1 MEFCTR
7 CGHELGVGRFCTNC
21 GHPIESRN
29 PASPDE
35 WRDDTA
41 ERPILPMPPSPPPV
55 GPSPPPVQPGPTGAR
70 YPLFADQVPPD
81 QPPPPLTPPPPAQ
94 PLPTPHRGSRPA
106 WFVWALVTG
115 LVLVLVATIG
125 TVLLLGGDDPGDE
138 TATDTR
144 NADSTSASSEPTR
157 SASSSPSDSSSPSS
171 SSSASGEPDDVAA
184 LATVSVPATAPP
196 NEDTSG
202 NLVRYEGRNMLDGVP
217 ETCWRMPG
225 DGTGSEITITLAE
238 PTEISRV
245 GLINGYA
252 KTAGTLDWYAG
263 NRRILAV
270 EWVFD
275 DGSVVGQD
283 LTETR
288 DLQPVDVDPVT
299 TSTITLRILKV
310 SKPGKGPAARN
321 YTPISD
327 VELVGTAG

>member
-7 CGHELGVGRFCTNC
+7 CGHELDVGRFCTNC

-35 WRDDTA
+35 WHDDTA

-55 GPSPPPVQPGPTGAR
+55 GPPPIQPGPTGAR
-70 YPLFADQVPPD
+70 YPLYADQVSPD
-81 QPPPPLTPPPPAQ
+81 EPPP
-94 PLPTPHRGSRPA
+94 PTPHRRPRPA

-125 TVLLLGGDDPGDE
+125 IFLLLSGDDPGDE
-138 TATDTR
+138 RATDTKT
-144 NADSTSASSEPTR
+144 ADTSGTSAEPTKSTSP
-157 SASSSPSDSSSPSS
+157 SPSQSPPPSS
-171 SSSASGEPDDVAA
+171 SSPASGEPEDVAA

-202 NLVRYEGRNMLDGVP
+202 NQVRYEGRNMLDGVP
-217 ETCWRMPG
+217 ATCWRMPG
-225 DGTGSEITITLAE
+225 DGTGAEITITLAE
-238 PTEISRV
+238 PTVISRV

-252 KTAGTLDWYAG
+252 KTAGRLDWYSG

-275 DGSVVGQD
+275 DGSTVDQD

-288 DLQPVDVDPVT
+288 SLQSVDVEPVT
-299 TSTITLRILKV
+299 TSTITLRLLEV
-310 SKPGKGPAARN
+310 SRPGHGPAARN

-327 VELVGTAG
+327 VELVGTPG